1 MTGVFYT
8 FFLAVVWLLVSGEFS
23 AANILTGLV
32 VGFCTVLFSQ
42 QTFKDFPERRIPF
55 FFQRVF
61 EITRF
66 VAYVLWQILVSN
78 LRVAA
83 TVIGLRKIQPAVV
96 HLELDGLNDMQTL
109 ILANVITLTPGTLS
123 IEADPDGTGL
133 YVHVMEM
140 DDVDSFKTEIEEGF
154 IRRIRRLG

>member
-8 FFLAVVWLLVSGEFS
+8 FFLAIVWLLVSGEFS
-23 AANILTGLV
+23 AANILTGLA
-32 VGFCTVLFSQ
+32 VGFGTVLFSQ
-42 QTFKDFPERRIPF
+42 QVFRDFPKRSIPF

-66 VAYVLWQILVSN
+66 VGYVLWEILVSN

-83 TVIGLRKIQPAVV
+83 TVLGFRKVRPAVV
-96 HLELDGLNDMQTL
+96 YLDLEGLNDMQTL

-123 IEADPDGTGL
+123 IEADPDGNGL
-133 YVHVMEM
+133 YVHVMEV
-140 DDVDSFKTEIEEGF
+140 DDIDAFKNEIEDGF